1 MISLASE
8 MTDGK
13 GRHARRWLSLMR
25 NARFVHA
32 WPHLLGLPPHKL
44 LQTIRF
50 VNSDSLPYAG
60 ADALIRVAEEF
71 WWPVRWPERQ
81 ESLA

>member
-1 MISLASE
+1 MATLLAPLL
-8 MTDGK
+8 K
-13 GRHARRWLSLMR
+13 RRGLALAPLQDPR
-25 NARFVHA
+25 VAA
-32 WPHLLGLPPHKL
+32 LLGLPPHKL

-81 ESLA
+81 KFLA